1 MREEEVREGGNHHRR
16 AWFGTG
22 QPEGRQGRLQ
32 RHPGV
37 GWGGGEGPDCP
48 LLNQKTTPERMMDH
62 CHFFKRKERFNKTSH
77 MFKMGQSHKGRPWRF
92 KVRNST
98 VHHRHRGQSTPPSP
112 PNP

>member
-62 CHFFKRKERFNKTSH
+62 CHFFLKERRDLTKHHTCSRW
-77 MFKMGQSHKGRPWRF
+77 GRVTREDHGDS
-92 KVRNST
+92 K
-98 VHHRHRGQSTPPSP
+98 
-112 PNP
+112 